1 MAYYDSN
8 CPSSCKSQ
16 ITRGAKRPISA
27 AGREAETFY
36 DTQQFQYGARG
47 KWGYSFY
54 NPQED
59 KAHHIYALRLD
70 TKTYIKPWEQA
81 GHPHDFYRASRST
94 RSNDPEQ
101 HYEHGKALEKHE
113 RLVAEVEAWRRR
125 ELLKEDMTI
134 QMSKLRAIE
143 RQRVHFQGIYFM

>member
-1 MAYYDSN
+1 MVADVIGIGLPIKMVMAYYDSN
-8 CPSSCKSQ
+8 CPSSCKSK

-70 TKTYIKPWEQA
+70 TKTYIKPWEQVNLSIDA
-81 GHPHDFYRASRST
+81 FLFLSMFEVLIRSILFAIKT
-94 RSNDPEQ
+94 SIFDVLFSMDDYMKCANAT
-101 HYEHGKALEKHE
+101 ALFIVKP
-113 RLVAEVEAWRRR
+113 
-125 ELLKEDMTI
+125 
-134 QMSKLRAIE
+134 
-143 RQRVHFQGIYFM
+143 F

>member
-1 MAYYDSN
+1 MVADVIGIGLPIKMVMAYYDSN
-8 CPSSCKSQ
+8 CPSSCKSK

-70 TKTYIKPWEQA
+70 TKTYIKPWEQVNLSINA
-81 GHPHDFYRASRST
+81 FLFLSMFEIIIRSILFAIKT
-94 RSNDPEQ
+94 SIFHVLFAIDDYVKCANAI
-101 HYEHGKALEKHE
+101 ALFIVKP
-113 RLVAEVEAWRRR
+113 
-125 ELLKEDMTI
+125 
-134 QMSKLRAIE
+134 
-143 RQRVHFQGIYFM
+143 F